1 MLVYTSFPLCWV
13 GCRDDLSPSLL
24 IVVSRQL
31 SSFLCFFCLHPFA
44 ILTHDPVSIRI
55 QSVNAAKSNATA
67 LTLADRASA
76 GVNPT
81 NVIGMLSSQC
91 TCIDVIHTV
100 FIVKCVFFVFLI
112 SPIDVTVRNM

>member
-1 MLVYTSFPLCWV
+1 MSFVSSWA
-13 GCRDDLSPSLL
+13 GCLDDLTPSLL
-24 IVVSRQL
+24 VIVSRQL
-31 SSFLCFFCLHPFA
+31 PFLRFFCPRPFA